1 VVADA
6 PDGRSLAVIRP
17 QAVVLRGGET
27 MSSRG
32 ATSSARNSWAGTVR
46 DIDILGDRARVSVVG
61 VLPLIA
67 EVTVASVEA
76 LGLRPGD
83 DVHAAVKATDIETY
97 PA

>member
-1 VVADA
+1 VSFQA
-6 PDGRSLAVIRP
+6 AVSWAARVP
-17 QAVVLRGGET
+17 QA
-27 MSSRG
+27 
-32 ATSSARNSWAGTVR
+32 
-46 DIDILGDRARVSVVG
+46 
-61 VLPLIA
+61 LIA